1 MIWPKVVDKGGI
13 FFSST
18 TAVHLIVP
26 TRSSSITAFLVSP
39 DFMIGKKLE
48 STWFENYTKCRI
60 LAFSTDFCPIKID
73 LSGKTF

>member
-48 STWFENYTKCRI
+48 STLFENTQNV
-60 LAFSTDFCPIKID
+60 AFSTNFCPTITD
-73 LSGKTF
+73 LSGNTA